1 MDRTCTCDDS
11 KHGTLKL
18 DATAFL
24 RKPQSHS
31 SNSQGTGKNRVVFVV
46 RNEESGP
53 AEPDSPVVHTGSKN
67 NYDLAHL
74 PKYGDLAESEVSAEK
89 KEQDKNVKKIL
100 LENDG
105 NTSTVVNETPIRETS
120 LPSPILTRKTVV
132 EAGQEH
138 ANLKKSISIQE
149 GSATDSQAM
158 IIHQNVSMNET

>member
-24 RKPQSHS
+24 PKPQSQS

-46 RNEESGP
+46 RNEESGRE
-53 AEPDSPVVHTGSKN
+53 AEPDSPVVHTGSKH

-100 LENDG
+100 LENME
-105 NTSTVVNETPIRETS
+105 NTSTAVNET
-120 LPSPILTRKTVV
+120 
-132 EAGQEH
+132 
-138 ANLKKSISIQE
+138 
-149 GSATDSQAM
+149 
-158 IIHQNVSMNET
+158 